1 MFALY
6 TFTFMGLLTYVLNR
20 AYVYFNPYKTFE
32 DKYIN
37 DEYKLLCYRIFFEDG
52 SETVESELTDEQVE
66 KIEADASLKIKY
78 IVIEYMYNGEFMK
91 YITYIKDIRFPIYPF
106 DISPTKYAYYPEFII
121 LNEMDITKYIRPWL
135 GPYCNFYT
143 DREEPIK
150 LEDALMDH
158 PEYENIDFNNGNLF
172 MLSNETPINGRKCII
187 KPLPSKLIW
196 KRHAAVDP
204 RDDYLLEN

>member
-158 PEYENIDFNNGNLF
+158 PEYENIAEWLAGNAEKPKIDGLTDVALERAFVFFQNNFWHFLF
-172 MLSNETPINGRKCII
+172 
-187 KPLPSKLIW
+187 
-196 KRHAAVDP
+196 
-204 RDDYLLEN
+204 YQYF

>member
-78 IVIEYMYNGEFMK
+78 IIIEYMYNGEFMK

-158 PEYENIDFNNGNLF
+158 PEYENIDFSRDIQSK
-172 MLSNETPINGRKCII
+172 SNAGQ
-187 KPLPSKLIW
+187 
-196 KRHAAVDP
+196 P
-204 RDDYLLEN
+204 RDNHGTTRGPASTAGPHVDNFLVVTLAADG